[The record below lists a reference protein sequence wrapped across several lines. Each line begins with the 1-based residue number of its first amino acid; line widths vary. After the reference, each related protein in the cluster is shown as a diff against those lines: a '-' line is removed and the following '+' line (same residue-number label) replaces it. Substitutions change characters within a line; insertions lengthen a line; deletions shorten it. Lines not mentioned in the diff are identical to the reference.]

1 MCNGLCIDTTHAS
14 WINTPKE
21 IVLLSSLFTCLV
33 CRAWT
38 RRIYSVDSISS
49 LVSLVGNAVVIRGTN
64 PSTIYITCYK
74 IVSLSYILLLIH
86 IFTRAL
92 VQNIDI
98 LLLKVM
104 TITTFW

>member
-1 MCNGLCIDTTHAS
+1 MCNGLCIDKTHAS

-49 LVSLVGNAVVIRGTN
+49 LVSLVGNAVVIRGTI

-74 IVSLSYILLLIH
+74 IVYKQIVNISRHRNGRGRFPGGKSL
-86 IFTRAL
+86 TRD
-92 VQNIDI
+92 QGRR
-98 LLLKVM
+98 
-104 TITTFW
+104 